1 MTMSFSG
8 EKPMR
13 VALAGF
19 GTVGQ
24 ELARR
29 LSAGAIP
36 AARLAAI
43 SARDLDKAR
52 RNSAGLEP
60 RPLVLPVAELPA
72 HADVIVECATGD
84 ALPEIARAALAAGKV
99 LVPVS
104 VSGLAAHPEV
114 LDWAGVHGGRI
125 KVATGA
131 LPGLDAI
138 RAAAEG
144 EIRSLKLTSRIRPDS
159 LVREAYVRE
168 RGFDFTQPISEPVQV
183 FAGTAREAALAFPKH
198 FNVAVTLSLA
208 GIGLDRTEVL
218 VVADPDVAGAV
229 HHVEVDAADIQL
241 SLTSR
246 NRPSATNPRTS
257 RAVAPS
263 IMAALRALVAPV
275 QVGS

>member
-1 MTMSFSG
+1 MTSFSG
-8 EKPMR
+8 KKPMR

-29 LSAGAIP
+29 LAASAVP
-36 AARLAAI
+36 EARLAAI
-43 SARDLDKAR
+43 SARDLEKAR
-52 RNSAGLEP
+52 RNAAGLEQ
-60 RPLVLPVAELPA
+60 PLVLPVAALPA
-72 HADVIVECATGD
+72 HADVIVECATVE
-84 ALPEIARAALAAGKV
+84 ALPEIARVALVAGKI

-104 VSGLAAHPEV
+104 VGGLATHPEI
-114 LDWAGVHGGRI
+114 LDWARANGGRI

-144 EIRSLKLTSRIRPDS
+144 GIKSLKLTSRIRPDS
-159 LVREAYVRE
+159 LVREAYVRA
-168 RGFDFTQPISEPVQV
+168 RGFDFTRPISEPVQV

-208 GIGLDRTEVL
+208 GIGLDRTEV
-218 VVADPDVAGAV
+218 VVFADPGVPGAV
-229 HHVEVDAADIQL
+229 HQVEVDAADIQL
-241 SLTSR
+241 SLVSR

-263 IMAALRALVAPV
+263 IIAALRALIAPV

>member
-1 MTMSFSG
+1 MTSFSV

-29 LSAGAIP
+29 LTAGVIP
-36 AARLAAI
+36 AARLTAV

-52 RNSAGLEP
+52 RNAAGLEP
-60 RPLVLPVAELPA
+60 PPLVLPVAELPA
-72 HADVIVECATGD
+72 HAEVIVECATGD

-104 VSGLAAHPEV
+104 VGGLAAHPEV

-168 RGFDFTQPISEPVQV
+168 RGFDFTQPISGPVQV

>member
-1 MTMSFSG
+1 MTMFFSG

-29 LSAGAIP
+29 LTAGAIP
-36 AARLAAI
+36 QARLTAI

-52 RNSAGLEP
+52 RNAAGLEP
-60 RPLVLPVAELPA
+60 PPLVLPVAELPA

-84 ALPEIARAALAAGKV
+84 ALPEIAEATLGAGKV

-104 VSGLAAHPEV
+104 VGGLAAHPEV

-144 EIRSLKLTSRIRPDS
+144 EIRSLKLTSRVRPDS
-159 LVREAYVRE
+159 LVREAYVRA
-168 RGFDFTQPISEPVQV
+168 RGFDFTRPISEPVQV
-183 FAGTAREAALAFPKH
+183 FAGTAREAALAFPRH

-229 HHVEVDAADIQL
+229 HQVEVDAADIQL

-275 QVGS
+275 EVGS

>member
-1 MTMSFSG
+1 MTG
-8 EKPMR
+8 YTVEHPLR

-29 LSAGAIP
+29 LTAGAIP
-36 AARLAAI
+36 AVRLTAI
-43 SARDLDKAR
+43 AARDLAKAR
-52 RNSAGLEP
+52 TNSMSLAP
-60 RPLVLPVAELPA
+60 RPLVVPVAELPE
-72 HADVIVECATGD
+72 HADVVVECATGE
-84 ALPEIARAALAAGKV
+84 ALPEIARAALGAGKL

-104 VSGLAAHPEV
+104 VGGLAAHPEV
-114 LDWAGVHGGRI
+114 LEWPATLGGRI
-125 KVATGA
+125 RVATGA

-144 EIRSLKLTSRIRPDS
+144 GIRSLKLTSRIRPDS
-159 LVREAYVRE
+159 LLREAYVRAH
-168 RGFDFTQPISEPVQV
+168 GFDFTQPLAEPVQV

-198 FNVAVTLSLA
+198 CNVAVTLSLA
-208 GIGLDRTEVL
+208 GIGLDRTA
-218 VVADPDVAGAV
+218 VVVIADPGAPGAV
-229 HHVEVDAADIQL
+229 HHVEVEAADIQL

>member
-1 MTMSFSG
+1 MTSFSRK
-8 EKPMR
+8 KPMR

-29 LSAGAIP
+29 LTAGAIP
-36 AARLAAI
+36 GARLAAI

-52 RNSAGLEP
+52 RNCAGLKP
-60 RPLVLPVAELPA
+60 QPLVLPVAELPA
-72 HADVIVECATGD
+72 HADVIVECATGE
-84 ALPEIARAALAAGKV
+84 ALPEIARAALAAGRI

-104 VSGLAAHPEV
+104 VGGLAAHPEI
-114 LDWAGVHGGRI
+114 LEWAGVNGGRI
-125 KVATGA
+125 KIATGA

-144 EIRSLKLTSRIRPDS
+144 EISSLKLTSRIRPDS
-159 LVREAYVRE
+159 LMREAYLKE
-168 RGFDFTQPISEPVQV
+168 RGFDLTRPISGPVQV
-183 FAGTAREAALAFPKH
+183 FAGTARAAALAFPKH

-218 VVADPDVAGAV
+218 VLADPHVPGAV

-263 IMAALRALVAPV
+263 IMAALRALVTPV